1 MAFAHLG
8 DKFPQ
13 ELKKARDLD
22 ALGIEIK
29 NTQNPCKTRDKS
41 SETESTVSQPPREG
55 DTNMPNE
62 NTNTESNKRFQ
73 DPSDRVADAIYEAVN
88 RGIRVEQGFT
98 IDSTSLQGAAVGA
111 AIGSMAAGFSV
122 GFGMKTSTPSL
133 VLGSTVAGGAG
144 GALFGAAIA
153 KTIWK

>member
-1 MAFAHLG
+1 
-8 DKFPQ
+8 
-13 ELKKARDLD
+13 
-22 ALGIEIK
+22 
-29 NTQNPCKTRDKS
+29 
-41 SETESTVSQPPREG
+41 
-55 DTNMPNE
+55 MPNE
-62 NTNTESNKRFQ
+62 NTNTESNKRFQDQ